1 MQGANITNISNGT
14 NTANTSNGVEK
25 ISALM
30 DGELDVDEA
39 ARLIAYLAQN
49 ADRRQAWDAYHVI
62 GDAMRGECSRMMP
75 VAFSARFS
83 QQLALEPTVLA
94 PRQRTPNVQ
103 AYALAAAASVAAV
116 AVVGWVSMTVLEQ
129 DEPQGTVARA
139 PAATIVAA
147 KALPPALV
155 PAPMADAAAPEHM
168 HEYMLA
174 HQGISPSTAIQGVTP
189 YIRTVSSAGSASG
202 IR

>member
-1 MQGANITNISNGT
+1 MQGV
-14 NTANTSNGVEK
+14 NTMDSAEK

-30 DGELDVDEA
+30 DGELDADEA
-39 ARLIAYLAQN
+39 ARQIAHLKQDT
-49 ADRRQAWDAYHVI
+49 DRRHVWDAYHVI
-62 GDAMRGECSRMMP
+62 GDAMRGECSRGMLAT
-75 VAFSARFS
+75 AFSARFS

-94 PRQRTPNVQ
+94 PRLRSSRIQT
-103 AYALAAAASVAAV
+103 YALAAAASVAAV
-116 AVVGWVSMTVLEQ
+116 AVVGWMSMNLLKQ
-129 DEPQGTVARA
+129 DEPQGTLARA
-139 PAATIVAA
+139 PASPLVTA
-147 KALPPALV
+147 KATAPL
-155 PAPMADAAAPEHM
+155 PAPAVVVESAAPEHV